1 MIALRTALI
10 ACCAILASVA
20 GAHRVRADCTSSQ
33 ATDACLVGT
42 WTQTGG
48 GAAEWMRQNMKMA
61 QVSAVAGNGT
71 LTFNGDGTFS
81 TSKVD
86 TKAEVTA
93 KNAQV
98 HAAGQMSGQGSG
110 RWSAA
115 GGTLTLCMTAVS
127 STGTI
132 ELKGPGGEGVKLPM
146 PQMKPATSSMTYT
159 CNGDALSTVQPMPKS
174 TTMTTTYTKVH

>member
-1 MIALRTALI
+1 MTPLRTASI
-10 ACCAILASVA
+10 AYCAILASVA
-20 GAHRVRADCTSSQ
+20 GAYQAQADCMNSQ

-42 WTQTGG
+42 WKQTGG

-61 QVSAVAGNGT
+61 QVSAVASNGT

-86 TKAEVTA
+86 TKAKVTA
-93 KNAQV
+93 KDAQV
-98 HAAGQMSGQGSG
+98 HAAGQMSGQASG

-115 GGTLTLCMTAVS
+115 GGTLTLCMTAVA

-132 ELKGPGGEGVKLPM
+132 ELKGPGGEGVKM
-146 PQMKPATSSMTYT
+146 PIPKMKPATSSMTYT
-159 CNGDALSTVQPMPKS
+159 CKGDTLSTVQPMPKN
-174 TTMTTTYTKVH
+174 TTMTTTYAKLH

>member
-81 TSKVD
+81 TSKVG

-159 CNGDALSTVQPMPKS
+159 CDGDALSTVQPMSKS